1 MTRTRR
7 SVLLPALTLVLLAA
21 APGAAL
27 AEPPSQLADEVTDTA
42 DVLSDAEEA
51 EVQQALDELADTTPY
66 QLFVVYVDS
75 FDGTDPVDWANES
88 ANLSGL
94 GTEDLL
100 LAVAVEDRAYA
111 VSVANDLDLSDDALG
126 TVASERIEPALR
138 QDDWAGAAVAAAE
151 GYQDAAGGGT
161 GTGDGS
167 GGGIPWLTWLLVA
180 AVVVGGVLLVR
191 SLTRR
196 RTQAGAPRGPDGRP
210 LTGPEA
216 LPTEELERRAGPALV
231 AVDDAV
237 KTSEQELGFA
247 QAQFG
252 LEATRTFQEVVTDAK
267 ARLAHA
273 FALRQR
279 LDDAEPEGEA
289 ERRAILVEIL
299 RTCDAVDAALDD
311 QAEEFDRLRDLQATV
326 PQVLEDTDRRA
337 TEVQGRLPAAQV
349 AVDRLATTYSP
360 AALASVSGN
369 IPQATA
375 LLTDARRL
383 VADGRAAVAA
393 EDRGTAVAH
402 ARAAEDAVGQAVTLL
417 DAVERA
423 DEDLAQAGPR
433 IDAAIASLSTDIADA
448 DRLAPGDPAVVAPRA
463 AAQQAVASA
472 HAERGTGD
480 PLAALGR
487 LVAAEA
493 ALDAALAPARDHA
506 EQMAR
511 ARGQVDALLARVDA
525 QVRGVAA
532 FIETRRGAVGAE
544 ARTRLAEAAR
554 LAQEAFALRD
564 QDPGRALQA
573 AQRAEGLAV
582 SAQQLAEADVSR
594 WEQPAPSRGMD
605 AGSLVLGGIL
615 LDQILGGGGGGGGWS
630 GGFGGG
636 TFGGGG
642 GGGRRGGGGSF
653 GGRSAGSFGGGGTR
667 GRRGGG
673 GRF

>member
-448 DRLAPGDPAVVAPRA
+448 DRLAPGDPAVAAPRA

-615 LDQILGGGGGGGGWS
+615 LDQILGGGRGGGGWS